1 MRKSRFLQ
9 ILCGIVWILLGYGS
23 VLAGQPNSQH
33 WQSPEDKIA
42 QAKKLEEAGLKQQA
56 FALYIKIPNAEHLAL
71 RIAQTDP
78 KGYLELLRSIE
89 SEPGSRPDPRLWL
102 IQGELLFKLG
112 SSKEALT
119 CYKTFTA
126 SLDQTVL
133 QTWDERELPRPYYPV
148 SPQVIGIH
156 GNLSGSTSG
165 SPGLENSFFTLKPFH
180 YGPGSQADNL
190 LLQRFLSLG
199 DWDEAAK
206 EFERIWKIHQF
217 VALEGQLFGPGLQFA
232 LEYAFFLT
240 KYQQRNRGLDI
251 LVNALLRVNLDRYPE
266 TIYSPYSPIAKNPEI
281 QAWRDRMTINSDDL
295 LYLTRPAWFT
305 QPLFIR
311 LVYGQ
316 FSLLGLT
323 ATLKQVLES
332 QIQAGNFKMRRVLA
346 RIVQLEG
353 KEDEAIALELEYL
366 RQAGFNPLT
375 VAFRSGLIYE
385 RYNRLPE
392 AISQFEQCLKLPKQP
407 LSMPDPEE
415 DKWQEQRFPKDR
427 SDYGY
432 REGFYPNGILKHL
445 FFAYSTLGE
454 VENTLRVGL
463 QLLENKAILRDL
475 EFDQICNLFVIAG
488 KQTELTTW
496 IRTHAEL
503 YADYPLRRASLA
515 WLSDDPK
522 TVIDV
527 LVSLA
532 KIQRLDEY
540 QFTRWEAL
548 ISSQKKEWHRPFL
561 EAIVA
566 ADPDNAKFRRA
577 LDSIKSDT
585 TSVGNR
591 ATSSDNKVTPQTGIP
606 GRLSTSQPRPPGQT
620 SPINRPSAQIQHKTP
635 PPIEPQPKVDNPCGQ
650 PITSAFVQQL
660 IGNPNQEKR
669 EDCFKALG
677 EAVSKNPQ
685 LLQLLLNSQPPDC
698 CSRFESYDEFLKRIF
713 IRTDK
718 SIVPTIHQA
727 LASPNM
733 LVRRNAA
740 YACAGLK
747 DPASIPLLI
756 QALQT
761 ESSLVRAGVIWA
773 LGELKAK
780 AAIPTLM
787 KMYREGAGIES
798 WMKFGFRTD
807 ELNRGLERQYQKLN
821 TNTPLLA
828 HPQADYYD
836 HDACRLRWLLRPED
850 FDRAF
855 LAIGLET
862 VQPYVRFQ
870 LQQESAFAMDLR
882 INHLE
887 KCPPSEVEQTK
898 GILRCIAAKDSV
910 EAAVGLLLLGDKTIE
925 PVIVQWLQQIKRY
938 PVHRLVALLHFRV
951 RDRSKLAFARP
962 ILAQYVANPSLSPE
976 TRGYAQM
983 ILEE

>member
-9 ILCGIVWILLGYGS
+9 MLCGIVWILIGCGL
-23 VLAGQPNSQH
+23 VLAGQPDSQH
-33 WQSPEDKIA
+33 WQSPEQKIA

-71 RIAQTDP
+71 RIAKTDP

-89 SEPGSRPDPRLWL
+89 SEPRSRPDPRLWL
-102 IQGELLFKLG
+102 LQGELLLKLD

-119 CYKTFTA
+119 CYKKFTA
-126 SLDQTVL
+126 SLDQTVI
-133 QTWDERELPRPYYPV
+133 QTWNKDELPHPYYLV
-148 SPQVIGIH
+148 SPQVLGKN
-156 GNLSGSTSG
+156 GGLSGPTSG
-165 SPGLENSFFTLKPFH
+165 SSDLENSFFTLKPFR

-199 DWDEAAK
+199 AWDEAAK

-251 LVNALLRVNLDRYPE
+251 LVNALIRVNLDRYPE
-266 TIYSPYSPIAKNPEI
+266 TIFSSLSPIAKNPEI
-281 QAWRDRMTINSDDL
+281 QAWRDRMTIKSDDL
-295 LYLTRPAWFT
+295 LYLTQPAWFT

-316 FSLLGLT
+316 FSSLGLT

-332 QIQAGNFKMRRVLA
+332 QIQAGNLKMRRVLA

-366 RQAGFNPLT
+366 RQSGFTPLT
-375 VAFRSGLIYE
+375 IAYRSGLIYE
-385 RYNRLPE
+385 RFNRLPE

-407 LSMPDPEE
+407 LSIPDPEE
-415 DKWQEQRFPKDR
+415 NKWKEYRYSIPTG
-427 SDYGY
+427 DYGN

-445 FFAYSTLGE
+445 FFAYSTLGK
-454 VENTLRVGL
+454 VENTRRVGL

-475 EFDQICNLFVIAG
+475 EFDQICNLFLITG
-488 KQTELTTW
+488 KQAELTTW
-496 IRTHAEL
+496 IRNHAEL
-503 YADYPLRRASLA
+503 YADFPFRRASLA

-522 TVIDV
+522 TAIDL

-532 KIQRLDEY
+532 KIRRLDES
-540 QFTRWEAL
+540 QFIQWEGL

-561 EAIVA
+561 EAVVA
-566 ADPDNAKFRRA
+566 ADPDNTKFRRA
-577 LDSIKSDT
+577 LTSINSDSQPIESRD
-585 TSVGNR
+585 
-591 ATSSDNKVTPQTGIP
+591 TSSENKATPHTETP
-606 GRLSTSQPRPPGQT
+606 GRLSASQSRPPGQT
-620 SPINRPSAQIQHKTP
+620 SPISRPSAQIQRKSQSP
-635 PPIEPQPKVDNPCGQ
+635 VKPQPKVDNPFGQ
-650 PITSAFVQQL
+650 PITPAFVQQL
-660 IGNPNQEKR
+660 IDNPFR
-669 EDCFKALG
+669 EYQGAYCKALG
-677 EAVSKNPQ
+677 AAVSNDPQ

-698 CSRFESYDEFLKRIF
+698 YRFELYKKLVKQIF
-713 IRTDK
+713 TCTDK

-727 LASPNM
+727 LTSPNM

-740 YACAGLK
+740 YACAGLS

-780 AAIPTLM
+780 AALPTLM
-787 KMYREGAGIES
+787 KMYREGAGTES
-798 WMKFGFRTD
+798 WVKFGFRAD

-828 HPQADYYD
+828 HPQADYYNHND
-836 HDACRLRWLLRPED
+836 CHFRWLLGPQD
-850 FDRAF
+850 FDQAF

-862 VQPYVRFQ
+862 VPPYVRFQ
-870 LQQESAFAMDLR
+870 LQQDGVFAMNLG

-898 GILRCIAAKDSV
+898 GILRCLAARDSA

-925 PVIVQWLQQIKRY
+925 PVIVQWLQQPRRY
-938 PVHRLVALLHFRV
+938 SVNRLVVLLYRLFP
-951 RDRSKLAFARP
+951 DRSKLAFARP
-962 ILAQYVANPSLSPE
+962 ILAQYVANPSISPE
-976 TRGYAQM
+976 IRSYAQT